1 MAVEKK
7 FLKKALSDYNVKKFL
22 FKELD
27 RAGVSSIELQKTPIA
42 TRIAITVR
50 RPGVVVG
57 KRGKS
62 IKDLCDALER
72 DFKIENPQI
81 EVIEVQNAA
90 LDPKMVAEKIGRR
103 VETKPQFKPAI
114 RIALREIMEAGAMG
128 AEIRAAG
135 KIVGKGGKAK
145 VLTVRQGLLK
155 KSGDSMKLVRV
166 GTYIARMSAG
176 AVGITVRIVPPGTVF
191 HDTKVKKGKAAA
203 IAAAEVAAAAVAEA
217 VATVPPVE
225 IPAAFVAE
233 PVKEET
239 AKPEKKKRVSK
250 KKAETAAVEGAGEGA
265 EDVLDAESGEENAD
279 EGK

>member
-7 FLKKALSDYNVKKFL
+7 FLRKALNDYRVKTFL

-27 RAGVSSIELQKTPIA
+27 RAGVSSIDLQKTPIA

-62 IKDLCDALER
+62 IKDLCDALEK

-90 LDPKMVAEKIGRR
+90 LDPKLVAEKIGRR
-103 VETKPQFKPAI
+103 VESKPQFKPAL
-114 RIALREIMEAGAMG
+114 RIALREVMEAGAMG

-155 KSGDSMKLVRV
+155 KSGDLMKLVRV

-176 AVGITVRIVPPGTVF
+176 AVGITVRIVPPGTIF
-191 HDTKVKKGKAAA
+191 HDTKIKAVPEPTIPAA
-203 IAAAEVAAAAVAEA
+203 VQVQAEPPAVQPVLETPAPEAGVQETPSAEAAVAD
-217 VATVPPVE
+217 VGTVKLP
-225 IPAAFVAE
+225 
-233 PVKEET
+233 
-239 AKPEKKKRVSK
+239 KKKKLSK
-250 KKAETAAVEGAGEGA
+250 KKVAGDEKGEDSEIETAGEK
-265 EDVLDAESGEENAD
+265 EE
-279 EGK
+279 